1 MLMMKNII
9 SRLLVN
15 CSGSRQYMYEVG
27 HNVCVTQPRVTA
39 AVSLA
44 CRVSEE
50 RGSTLGEIVGYA
62 AGMISIRAP
71 DTPIVFMTEGVLLR
85 EMFAS
90 PLLMQYSCVVLDEVH
105 ERSQMTDV
113 LMGLLKKI
121 ARKRKNLKLIISSAT
136 MDADF
141 LKDFFNLNKD
151 QTNSTSVIMS
161 MRGRTYPIDIFY
173 VQGKILY
180 YNHRIEKNI

>member
-71 DTPIVFMTEGVLLR
+71 DTPIVAVE
-85 EMFAS
+85 
-90 PLLMQYSCVVLDEVH
+90 PSCSHVTTDRTWAGSTGEVPPSH
-105 ERSQMTDV
+105 SR
-113 LMGLLKKI
+113 L
-121 ARKRKNLKLIISSAT
+121 A
-136 MDADF
+136 
-141 LKDFFNLNKD
+141 
-151 QTNSTSVIMS
+151 
-161 MRGRTYPIDIFY
+161 
-173 VQGKILY
+173 
-180 YNHRIEKNI
+180 